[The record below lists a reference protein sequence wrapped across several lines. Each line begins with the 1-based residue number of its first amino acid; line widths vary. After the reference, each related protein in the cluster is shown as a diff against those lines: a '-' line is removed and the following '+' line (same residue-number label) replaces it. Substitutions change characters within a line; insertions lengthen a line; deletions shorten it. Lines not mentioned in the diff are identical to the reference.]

1 VKFGNAWKRTFAQR
15 QELFGVVC
23 YRDGMMEFESIDH
36 CAFMREALAEAG
48 NAGATGD
55 LPIGAVVVCGGL
67 VVGRGRNRV
76 RSEGDKVRHAEI
88 EALEKARSVRASRYL
103 DCIVYATT
111 EPCVMCLGAIA
122 MADIRHVVFGLRDP
136 SRGGSGMFAT
146 IPYVKKQI
154 RRYVGGIL
162 ADESRELWFKFE
174 GRAP

>member
-1 VKFGNAWKRTFAQR
+1 MGGKRTVAQR
-15 QELFGVVC
+15 QELYGVVY
-23 YRDGMMEFESIDH
+23 YREGMSKFESIDH
-36 CAFMREALAEAG
+36 YAFMREALTEAS

-88 EALEKARSVRASRYL
+88 EALENARNVRASRHL
-103 DCIVYATT
+103 ECIVYTTT
-111 EPCVMCLGAIA
+111 EPCVMCLGAIVV
-122 MADIRHVVFGLRDP
+122 ADIRHVVFGLPDP
-136 SRGGSGMFAT
+136 AHGGSDMFAT

-154 RRYVGGIL
+154 HSYLGGIL
-162 ADESRELWFKFE
+162 ADESRKLWFKFE